1 MSGSPPWC
9 IIRSWW
15 QPSGRLRLAVVLI
28 SPGGRVKLASG
39 AGPLSGRTTSCRP
52 SHPSPKLSNSCTRT
66 RAASCSSGGAT
77 GGGGGSTGN
86 GGRPTGGA
94 EGSTEGGCVEGGGAE
109 GEAAGQTRAPK
120 AASINIAARTSLRVT
135 RASSAS
141 VSESF
146 SPCAR
151 RETRA
156 SRSSIAVRCISS
168 RGGCSHSLTVGPI
181 PAAIW
186 YRPSEQS
193 EVSYTPSAPGEPLA
207 SVWAGLWSGEWP
219 RGLSVLLC
227 IRRWHLSML
236 RHQVGVDHDA
246 P

>member
-1 MSGSPPWC
+1 MTQACATSRARWTGLDVPVGQSSKRQLASATSRVLVLNRDSLPWC
-9 IIRSWW
+9 IICSWW
-15 QPSGRLRLAVVLI
+15 QPSGILRLAVVLL
-28 SPGGRVKLASG
+28 SPGERVKLRFTA
-39 AGPLSGRTTSCRP
+39 APLSGLTTSCRP

-66 RAASCSSGGAT
+66 RAAACSSGGAT
-77 GGGGGSTGN
+77 GCGGGSSGN

-94 EGSTEGGCVEGGGAE
+94 EGSTEGGCVEGGGAD

-120 AASINIAARTSLRVT
+120 AASIKIAARTSLSVT

-156 SRSSIAVRCISS
+156 SRSSVAVRCIGSCGGSS
-168 RGGCSHSLTVGPI
+168 HRLTVGPI

-186 YRPSEQS
+186 I
-193 EVSYTPSAPGEPLA
+193 G
-207 SVWAGLWSGEWP
+207 
-219 RGLSVLLC
+219 
-227 IRRWHLSML
+227 
-236 RHQVGVDHDA
+236 QVNRVR
-246 P
+246 